1 MPGLPQNAAPKGPNR
16 LANPGYA
23 LVVERLRRGGMD
35 DAQIAAV
42 LATMPPVPLGGAA
55 AGPVASPVQSPVRR
69 GFGGVMTA
77 AEGGL
82 PMRPPESFPR
92 TSAAPPTGTL
102 PSATQPL
109 SPLPT
114 ATTVAP
120 PPVMAMQNSP
130 GGVGFGAG
138 DQAGMLEAFATSGGF
153 NAVGRDVLAPAASP
167 AAAPAPAPAMAPAAA
182 QPAAPGGI
190 GGFLDRIKNP
200 DIGRSVLD
208 FGLATLAA
216 GGQPGASFGGA
227 VGQGGLTALQGR
239 DRRKLAEALTKRQD
253 RSDARDEERLGL
265 ERRRIDEK
273 TPARVVNVRTSD
285 GKLRSFRLD
294 DPRLDRALNAGGVEA
309 GNDAGGLSLAQERAN
324 YEVDAARQILE
335 SQNLSRAE
343 IARRTAKATSTGREN
358 PDYDPTLDDLV
369 RQAARR
375 KTGDDPEFNRVYR
388 RLYGEPPPPIPEP
401 EGQGNLDAMDR
412 GPGPAAAARIETM
425 GPDELDAYVG
435 AAGDRLSPA
444 DLRRIERR
452 LQQLGL

>member
-1 MPGLPQNAAPKGPNR
+1 
-16 LANPGYA
+16 
-23 LVVERLRRGGMD
+23 
-35 DAQIAAV
+35 
-42 LATMPPVPLGGAA
+42 
-55 AGPVASPVQSPVRR
+55 
-69 GFGGVMTA
+69 
-77 AEGGL
+77 
-82 PMRPPESFPR
+82 
-92 TSAAPPTGTL
+92 
-102 PSATQPL
+102 
-109 SPLPT
+109 
-114 ATTVAP
+114 
-120 PPVMAMQNSP
+120 
-130 GGVGFGAG
+130 
-138 DQAGMLEAFATSGGF
+138 
-153 NAVGRDVLAPAASP
+153 
-167 AAAPAPAPAMAPAAA
+167 
-182 QPAAPGGI
+182 
-190 GGFLDRIKNP
+190 
-200 DIGRSVLD
+200 
-208 FGLATLAA
+208 
-216 GGQPGASFGGA
+216 
-227 VGQGGLTALQGR
+227 
-239 DRRKLAEALTKRQD
+239 
-253 RSDARDEERLGL
+253 LGL